1 MFRATGASAVWHAP
15 RIKSFTTFTYC
26 EVNIEGPLEIARED
40 RAEREGRCAACAT
53 HLAPPP
59 ALVAADKKAV
69 VKRTAAAKTVG
80 RRTLKKKSVKVPVMK
95 RSVRRSRR

>member
-15 RIKSFTTFTYC
+15 RIKSFTTLTYC
-26 EVNIEGPLEIARED
+26 DENIEGPLEIARED

-59 ALVAADKKAV
+59 TRVAADNKGV
-69 VKRTAAAKTVG
+69 VKKTAAAKTVD
-80 RRTLKKKSVKVPVMK
+80 RLSLKKKSVKAPVKK
-95 RSVRRSRR
+95 RSVRRS

>member
-1 MFRATGASAVWHAP
+1 MSRATGASAVWHAP
-15 RIKSFTTFTYC
+15 RIKSFTTLTYC
-26 EVNIEGPLEIARED
+26 DVNIEGPLEIARED